1 MLSKVTQTFNSVL
14 GKIKI
19 LCYKSHEGLSLLMLT
34 MQLWCMRMHL
44 LYLKCIDQWTHW
56 PWAASVTIPRPCTW
70 SPPPQEQ
77 SDSQQQTSSILCFV
91 GGRKK
96 NNTQQHNSLK
106 KKIWSF
112 RILALL
118 KNMSWV
124 HFWMSSSTTRAES
137 QMPGAVCQMSEWIVS
152 CQESAVRGRTVKD
165 NLKTER
171 QFYQTLVSD
180 IRVRNQGCFDK

>member
-1 MLSKVTQTFNSVL
+1 MSTTR
-14 GKIKI
+14 
-19 LCYKSHEGLSLLMLT
+19 T
-34 MQLWCMRMHL
+34 HL
-44 LYLKCIDQWTHW
+44 LYSKCIDQWTHW

-70 SPPPQEQ
+70 SPPPREQ
-77 SDSQQQTSSILCFV
+77 SDTRRQTSSILCFV
-91 GGRKK
+91 GGRGRKK
-96 NNTQQHNSLK
+96 KTIHNSTLHK
-106 KKIWSF
+106 KKSWSF